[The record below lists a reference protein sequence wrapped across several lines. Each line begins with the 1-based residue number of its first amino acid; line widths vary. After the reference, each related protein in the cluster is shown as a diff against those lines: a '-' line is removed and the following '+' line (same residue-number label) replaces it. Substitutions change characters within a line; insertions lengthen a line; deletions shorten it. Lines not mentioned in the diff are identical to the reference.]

1 MIMNLT
7 MKHFFLSA
15 ALLLC
20 VAAASAQPSR
30 RGDPRIEHT
39 RKAAEAL
46 KAAGAKVH
54 FTAWPGGHEWQPWR
68 KSLHEF
74 VQLLFK

>member
-1 MIMNLT
+1 MSCGL
-7 MKHFFLSA
+7 
-15 ALLLC
+15 
-20 VAAASAQPSR
+20 
-30 RGDPRIEHT
+30 GDPRIEHT

-54 FTAWPGGHEWQPWR
+54 FSAWPGGHEWQPWR

-74 VQLLFK
+74 VQMLFK

>member
-1 MIMNLT
+1 MMMNLT

-15 ALLLC
+15 
-20 VAAASAQPSR
+20 
-30 RGDPRIEHT
+30 D
-39 RKAAEAL
+39 AL
-46 KAAGAKVH
+46 KAAGAKIH

-74 VQLLFK
+74 VQMLFK

>member
-1 MIMNLT
+1 
-7 MKHFFLSA
+7 MKHLILPF
-15 ALLLC
+15 ALLLSLT
-20 VAAASAQPSR
+20 VASAQPGVR
-30 RGDPRIEHT
+30 RGGPRIDHT

-46 KAAGAKVH
+46 KAAGAKVR
-54 FTAWPGGHEWQPWR
+54 FSAWPGGHEWQPWR